1 MRAEYKRDVSHNYLI
16 LESQKEA
23 DTASYQVRMLAGN
36 VIPAI
41 LHCRLQN
48 LDGKQMFYYEITS
61 RQALFS
67 YYEEKMFTAKDLR
80 MLFRGFAGAVEQMAE
95 YLMNPEQLLIRP
107 EYIYLD
113 IEKKE
118 VFFCCLPG
126 EEREVQAQLRDLMEY
141 LLPKLDHEDQE
152 AVLLGYGVYRKILE
166 PGFQLE
172 DIKEAIYHEEQKVH
186 QEPPVPEREPEEP
199 EEAEE
204 RREILEDEDF
214 MKEEK
219 TGSKRRKTDRKSE
232 TGTALLPWMAGCGAA
247 ILLMG
252 AVLAASLTGYLPW
265 IPAEKIMGFGAAAFG
280 AGGFAAWAAG
290 KRRKKQDK
298 TAPWKEKVKK
308 EAAPY
313 EPAARGGD
321 ELPERIQ
328 KMPQPEKES
337 GPREE
342 IFGETVALSAG
353 FVSGPASL
361 VSREPGELATIYLD
375 REFTVVGKMPG
386 AADAVIPVPTVSRV
400 HARIREKDGEYY
412 LADLNSRNGTSVNGT
427 MLQNEEEYRLQDEDE
442 VDFAQARYVFVK

>member
-1 MRAEYKRDVSHNYLI
+1 M
-16 LESQKEA
+16 
-23 DTASYQVRMLAGN
+23 
-36 VIPAI
+36 
-41 LHCRLQN
+41 
-48 LDGKQMFYYEITS
+48 
-61 RQALFS
+61 
-67 YYEEKMFTAKDLR
+67 
-80 MLFRGFAGAVEQMAE
+80 
-95 YLMNPEQLLIRP
+95 
-107 EYIYLD
+107 
-113 IEKKE
+113 
-118 VFFCCLPG
+118 
-126 EEREVQAQLRDLMEY
+126 QAQLRDLMEY

-172 DIKEAIYHEEQKVH
+172 DIKEAIYHEEQKTH
-186 QEPPVPEREPEEP
+186 QEPPVPEREPEKP

-214 MKEEK
+214 MEEEK
-219 TGSKRRKTDRKSE
+219 TGPKRRKTDRKSE

-313 EPAARGGD
+313 EPAARGGG

-328 KMPQPEKES
+328 RMPQPEKES
-337 GPREE
+337 GPRGKR
-342 IFGETVALSAG
+342 FSGRQSPYPRDLSAG
-353 FVSGPASL
+353 
-361 VSREPGELATIYLD
+361 R
-375 REFTVVGKMPG
+375 
-386 AADAVIPVPTVSRV
+386 PVW
-400 HARIREKDGEYY
+400 
-412 LADLNSRNGTSVNGT
+412 
-427 MLQNEEEYRLQDEDE
+427 
-442 VDFAQARYVFVK
+442 

>member
-67 YYEEKMFTAKDLR
+67 YYEEKMFAAKDLR

-172 DIKEAIYHEEQKVH
+172 DIKEAIYHEEQKTH
-186 QEPPVPEREPEEP
+186 QEPPVPEREPEKP

-204 RREILEDEDF
+204 
-214 MKEEK
+214 
-219 TGSKRRKTDRKSE
+219 
-232 TGTALLPWMAGCGAA
+232 
-247 ILLMG
+247 
-252 AVLAASLTGYLPW
+252 
-265 IPAEKIMGFGAAAFG
+265 
-280 AGGFAAWAAG
+280 
-290 KRRKKQDK
+290 
-298 TAPWKEKVKK
+298 
-308 EAAPY
+308 
-313 EPAARGGD
+313 
-321 ELPERIQ
+321 
-328 KMPQPEKES
+328 
-337 GPREE
+337 
-342 IFGETVALSAG
+342 
-353 FVSGPASL
+353 
-361 VSREPGELATIYLD
+361 
-375 REFTVVGKMPG
+375 
-386 AADAVIPVPTVSRV
+386 
-400 HARIREKDGEYY
+400 
-412 LADLNSRNGTSVNGT
+412 
-427 MLQNEEEYRLQDEDE
+427 
-442 VDFAQARYVFVK
+442 